1 MMELSTKGR
10 YATRIMV
17 YLAVNGSDAPVPKK
31 EIAKAEGISAD
42 YAEQLLIKLKAAG
55 LVRSHRGVQG
65 GFSLNR
71 PANEITVRH
80 VLEATEGPIEVAPCD
95 DMHCPRSASCV
106 TRPVWREVEES
117 IRGVFDRTT
126 VGLLAQRLREASG
139 EGLHT
144 FSI

>member
-17 YLAVNGSDAPVPKK
+17 YLAVHGTDEPVPKK
-31 EIAKAEGISAD
+31 TIAKAEGISAD
-42 YAEQLLIKLKAAG
+42 YAEQLLIKLKAGG

-65 GFSLNR
+65 GFSLNK
-71 PANEITVRH
+71 PANEVTIRH

-95 DMHCPRSASCV
+95 ETRCPRSASCV
-106 TRPVWREVEES
+106 TRPVWREVEDS
-117 IRGVFDRTT
+117 IKEVFDRTT
-126 VGLLAQRLREASG
+126 VGLLAQRLREACG
-139 EGLHT
+139 EGQHS